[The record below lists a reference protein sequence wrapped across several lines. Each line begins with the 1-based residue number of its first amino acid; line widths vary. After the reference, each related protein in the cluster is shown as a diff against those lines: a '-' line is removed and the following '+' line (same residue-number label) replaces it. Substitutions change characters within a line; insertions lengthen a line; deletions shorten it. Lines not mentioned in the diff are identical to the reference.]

1 MTLTR
6 LLCLCLAITA
16 CGATPPQSLPDA
28 SSAPDSTATD
38 ANPCLAVEGLSC
50 ACGAALGTWRCAG
63 AMPVCV
69 CDRPDAQADTP
80 DTSDVIDAPPI
91 ACDVGTYCMQ
101 SGGCVNTSVNIL
113 HCGRCGNRCAAG
125 LVCEDGTCISADAS
139 VRDVYRDMGVDTRA
153 FIDLDVY
160 PNCRVNLDCNNS
172 LDDGCESNPM
182 TDPDHCGGCDGPRCG
197 GNAARYV
204 LPACRN
210 GMCTGRCA
218 AGRYNCDGDAVNGCE
233 STINYT
239 GCRTDI

>member
-1 MTLTR
+1 
-6 LLCLCLAITA
+6 
-16 CGATPPQSLPDA
+16 
-28 SSAPDSTATD
+28 
-38 ANPCLAVEGLSC
+38 
-50 ACGAALGTWRCAG
+50 
-63 AMPVCV
+63 MPVCV

-80 DTSDVIDAPPI
+80 DATDVIDAPPI
-91 ACDVGTYCMQ
+91 ACDVGVYCMQ

-125 LVCEDGTCISADAS
+125 LVCEDGACISADAS
-139 VRDVYRDMGVDTRA
+139 VRDIYRDMGVDTRA

-160 PNCRVNLDCNNS
+160 ESCRTNIDCNNN

-182 TDPDHCGGCDGPRCG
+182 TDPNHCGGCDGPRCG

-210 GMCTGRCA
+210 GMCAGRCV

-233 STINYT
+233 SAGKGVGIGDFLNYYEHQRRSDRDHNEACAET
-239 GCRTDI
+239 EKLLKDIAARKRSGSGI